1 MRKITPPTPPASQH
15 STLQFKVQTAAGGG
29 NRQKEPSDF
38 KTDFRLPISSQR
50 HNVRRENN
58 NNFDFSPQAARRHP
72 SPLPTSFSSNH
83 PDATT
88 IMVQPSPLAIATSS
102 VQRLVKEESFYH
114 KDQEKQEARIKKLEE
129 DIAAGGADLD
139 SNAEYVVKQEVRTA
153 APLPPSRSNG
163 QQQQQQQQQIALA
176 RTHLTA
182 EKKTALEETKKVFE
196 PLRERIVK
204 AVQTLEEQIAIS
216 ESDGTAKEDELTKAR
231 EMLKSGRKVGG
242 LEVEEVES
250 A

>member
-1 MRKITPPTPPASQH
+1 
-15 STLQFKVQTAAGGG
+15 
-29 NRQKEPSDF
+29 
-38 KTDFRLPISSQR
+38 
-50 HNVRRENN
+50 
-58 NNFDFSPQAARRHP
+58 
-72 SPLPTSFSSNH
+72 
-83 PDATT
+83 
-88 IMVQPSPLAIATSS
+88 MVQPSPLAIATSS

-129 DIAAGGADLD
+129 AIEAAGADLD
-139 SNAEYVVKQEVRTA
+139 SNAEYVVKQEVRNFSRPFKTA
-153 APLPPSRSNG
+153 APLPPPRSNE
-163 QQQQQQQQQIALA
+163 QQQQQIALA

-231 EMLKSGRKVGG
+231 EILKSGRKVGG
-242 LEVEEVES
+242 LEVEKVES